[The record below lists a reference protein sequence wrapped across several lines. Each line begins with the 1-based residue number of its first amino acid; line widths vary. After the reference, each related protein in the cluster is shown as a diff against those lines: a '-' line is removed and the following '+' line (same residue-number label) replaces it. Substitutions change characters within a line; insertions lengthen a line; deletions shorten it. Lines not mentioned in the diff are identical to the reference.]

1 MKRNN
6 MRILHSALKQLRVE
20 TVLGTY
26 LGRVRDIELDAESHL
41 VVRYIVKKWAKGQE
55 YRIHRNQVVRI
66 EEKRMVV
73 EDVVSRRPL
82 EILANEP
89 LLIPPVIPQ
98 VAQDEVGG

>member
-1 MKRNN
+1 
-6 MRILHSALKQLRVE
+6 MRILHSALKKLRVE

-41 VVRYIVKKWAKGQE
+41 VVRYLVKKWANSTE
-55 YRIHRNQVVRI
+55 YLIHRNQIVRI

-73 EDVVSRRPL
+73 EDAVIPRPT

-89 LLIPPVIPQ
+89 LLVPPSQPQ
-98 VAQDEVGG
+98 MVSDEVGG